1 MTTRIV
7 LGAILIAALAGVF
20 CLDRAVGGGWV
31 FTGLVA
37 LGVVWGLGE
46 LFRLLPELSRPS
58 RVAVTLGALA
68 LNGAACLAAGGRDDL
83 LLSMAALIVAALA
96 VTALA
101 RAEPPDGLEELR
113 SSLMAFAYLGLFP
126 ATLVALRVRP
136 DGWALVVALLVSTK
150 AADIGA
156 YFTGR
161 LIGRR
166 KLIPWISPNKTVE
179 GLAGGLTLSAVMGW
193 LMLGPVLRVEGFVTI
208 TALGF
213 GLLAGTA
220 GTAGDLVESL
230 LKRARGVKDSGRV
243 LPGFGGILDMI
254 DSPLL
259 SAPAIFLLTV
269 ILGQG

>member
-7 LGAILIAALAGVF
+7 LGAILIAALGGVF
-20 CLDRAVGGGWV
+20 ALDRAVGEGWV

-37 LGVVWGLGE
+37 LGAGWGLSE

-58 RVAVTLGALA
+58 RFAVTLGALA
-68 LNGAACLAAGGRDDL
+68 AIGVAGLAAGGRDDL
-83 LLSMAALIVAALA
+83 RLAMTAVVAAALA

-101 RAEPPDGLEELR
+101 RAEPRDGLEELR
-113 SSLMAFAYLGLFP
+113 SSLLAFVYLGLFP
-126 ATLVALRVRP
+126 AMLVTLRVRP

-161 LIGRR
+161 LVGRR

-179 GLAGGLTLSAVMGW
+179 GLAGGLMLSAVTGW
-193 LMLGPVLRVEGFVTI
+193 LMLGPVLRVEACCTI

-230 LKRARGVKDSGRV
+230 LKRARGVKDSGHV

-259 SAPAIFLLTV
+259 SAPVIFLLLV
-269 ILGQG
+269 VLGRA